1 MSSAEQQPEVLDL
14 VIGADGSG
22 VVDAAQLARFGVE
35 PGTHLSVVPV
45 GPARAAERRRSV
57 RGALAGSGPAPS
69 PEDFEAASS
78 AAARDLVDRYRH
90 GGAWDPT
97 TLWGLSPTPTRWS
110 GTCLTTRIAGSRR
123 MRALRWSRRSRS
135 MASPS
140 PSPRSLT
147 SGTWSAPAGRLPTIS
162 NQVLG
167 LLRDP
172 KTSLEAEPITLDV
185 TAAFRQIPRDAL
197 GDPWDR
203 FITATAMTL
212 GLPLVTRDRR
222 IRESGL
228 VETIW

>member
-97 TLWGLSPTPTRWS
+97 TL
-110 GTCLTTRIAGSRR
+110 
-123 MRALRWSRRSRS
+123 
-135 MASPS
+135 
-140 PSPRSLT
+140 
-147 SGTWSAPAGRLPTIS
+147 
-162 NQVLG
+162 
-167 LLRDP
+167 
-172 KTSLEAEPITLDV
+172 
-185 TAAFRQIPRDAL
+185 
-197 GDPWDR
+197 
-203 FITATAMTL
+203 
-212 GLPLVTRDRR
+212 
-222 IRESGL
+222 
-228 VETIW
+228 